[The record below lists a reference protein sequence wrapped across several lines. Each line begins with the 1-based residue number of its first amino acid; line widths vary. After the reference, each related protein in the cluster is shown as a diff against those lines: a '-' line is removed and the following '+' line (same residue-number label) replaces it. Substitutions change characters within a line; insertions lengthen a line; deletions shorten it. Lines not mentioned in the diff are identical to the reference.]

1 MNSLQPLSILASLLL
16 CGAALAQQQASPPIS
31 AAPSAAPAQA
41 DAPNPNLPPPAPQN
55 KAPDGTIARETPA
68 AEPGVSSGTAA
79 AKIVGRAVVTPADAP
94 LGKVAEVVFDATGQP
109 EFVVIAADGK
119 TSALP
124 YATASAMLSGEK
136 VVIDK
141 ARLQG
146 APKLKAGE
154 WRDRSSDDWKD
165 DAIRYWDRS

>member
-1 MNSLQPLSILASLLL
+1 MNSQPLSMLASLLL
-16 CGAALAQQQASPPIS
+16 CGAAFAQQA
-31 AAPSAAPAQA
+31 
-41 DAPNPNLPPPAPQN
+41 PPATEVNRPPTSVMPAPTGPDSPSSTSAD

-68 AEPGVSSGTAA
+68 VEPGASSGTAA
-79 AKIVGRAVVTPADAP
+79 TKIVGRAVVTPSNAP
-94 LGKVAEVVFDATGQP
+94 LGKVSEIVFDATGQP
-109 EFVVIAADGK
+109 AFVVISTHGK

-124 YATASAMLSGEK
+124 YAMANSMLSGDK

-154 WRDRSSDDWKD
+154 WRDRSSEDWKD
-165 DAIRYWDRS
+165 DAIRYWERS